1 MLLEDK
7 FVFGRVLDHNSK
19 GSQVIENFADIL
31 QDLGRGLLGVTTIP
45 DEALITI
52 NSLEI
57 LGIIYLAIALSKLR
71 ERLAKMEGREEQR
84 DREGMNKER

>member
-1 MLLEDK
+1 
-7 FVFGRVLDHNSK
+7 VIQHFGEL
-19 GSQVIENFADIL
+19 L

-57 LGIIYLAIALSKLR
+57 LGIIYLALATSKLR

-84 DREGMNKER
+84 ERDVEK